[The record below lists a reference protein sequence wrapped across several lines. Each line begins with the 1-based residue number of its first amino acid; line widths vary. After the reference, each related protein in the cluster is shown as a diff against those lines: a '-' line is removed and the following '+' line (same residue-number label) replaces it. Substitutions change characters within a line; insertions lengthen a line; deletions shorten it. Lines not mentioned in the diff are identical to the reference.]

1 MIVLL
6 GEHFGGNDG
15 AIEIGFA
22 NESDR
27 VGVHRFRLEVFWSMN
42 SAGAEMAF
50 HSPILVDADGDDIV
64 DLGQCCDKKLAER
77 IVAAL
82 LADPELKAERWVR
95 EKLISGEWLEKARR
109 EERADA
115 RERASIDRAESERD
129 E

>member
-1 MIVLL
+1 MIVLE
-6 GEHFGGNDG
+6 GECWGRSDG

-22 NESDR
+22 NQSER
-27 VGVHRFRLEVFWSMN
+27 VGVHRFRLEVFWNMN
-42 SAGAEMAF
+42 SAGAEIAF
-50 HSPILVDADGDDIV
+50 HSPTIVDADGDEIV
-64 DLGQCCDKKLAER
+64 DLTAICDKKLAER

-82 LADPELKAERWVR
+82 LADPELRAERWVR
-95 EKLISGEWLEKARR
+95 ERLISGEWLERARR